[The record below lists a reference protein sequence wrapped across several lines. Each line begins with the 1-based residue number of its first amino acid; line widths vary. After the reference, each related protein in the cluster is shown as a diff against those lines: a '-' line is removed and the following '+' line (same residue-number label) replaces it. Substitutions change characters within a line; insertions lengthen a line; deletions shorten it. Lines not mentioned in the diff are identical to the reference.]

1 VHHADEPA
9 APTGVGGLVRVRLD
23 IAYDGTDFSGWAV
36 QSGRRTV
43 QGVLQDALTQISRQ
57 PVALT
62 VAGRTDAGVHATGQV
77 AHTDVGVAAWEALGT
92 SLVHRLAGVLPPDV
106 RVTGISHVPEAFDA
120 RFSALWRRY
129 EYRISDTEAGV
140 NPLRRRQVLALR
152 RSVDVAAMSRAAAAL
167 RGEHDFAA
175 FCRYREGATSIRAIQ
190 SFDVTSEA
198 GEIVCTVQADAFCHS
213 MVRSLVGALIAVG
226 EGRRPEDWLASLLT
240 RTARADEVSVAPA
253 HGLTLVAVG
262 YPPDDDL
269 AARTEQTRRRRTP
282 APYSVANAGDAAT
295 TG

>member
-1 VHHADEPA
+1 MHDADEPA
-9 APTGVGGLVRVRLD
+9 APTGVGGLLRVRLD

-43 QGVLQDALTQISRQ
+43 QGVLQGVLAQITRQ

-77 AHTDVGVAAWEALGT
+77 AHADLGVTAWSALGA
-92 SLVHRLAGVLPPDV
+92 SLVHRLAGVLPSDV
-106 RVTGISHVPEAFDA
+106 RVNSISQVPDAFDA
-120 RFSALWRRY
+120 RFAALWRRY
-129 EYRISDTEAGV
+129 EYRISDAEAGA

-152 RSVDVAAMSRAAAAL
+152 RSVDVAAMARAAAAL

-175 FCRYREGATSIRAIQ
+175 FCRYRERATSIRAVR
-190 SFDVTSEA
+190 SFDVMREA
-198 GEIVCTVQADAFCHS
+198 SEIVCTVQADAFCQS

-226 EGRRPEDWLASLLT
+226 EGRRPDDWPASLLA
-240 RTARADEVSVAPA
+240 RTARADEVSVAAA

-262 YPPDDDL
+262 YPPDDEL
-269 AARTEQTRRRRTP
+269 AARTEQTRRRRGP
-282 APYSVANAGDAAT
+282 PYSVANAGEAAT